1 MNIKFLYFIVILYF
15 IQLYYL
21 IYINDN
27 KSIFMFIV
35 TLLIINFYY
44 NNIIISILLAFFV
57 LYSLY
62 ILQLLNN
69 QSLELYNDTVYHY
82 IVDKYEP
89 KIENGILLNDFES
102 GNKNV
107 NEIKNVVRDNKSWLD
122 FGYINELIN
131 NSKLIVQ

>member
-1 MNIKFLYFIVILYF
+1 MNIKFLYFIVIIYF

-27 KSIFMFIV
+27 KSIFMFII

-44 NNIIISILLAFFV
+44 NNIIISILFSFFV

-69 QSLELYNDTVYHY
+69 LDVELYKNNDPIYHY
-82 IVDKYEP
+82 IVDMYEP
-89 KIENGILLNDFES
+89 KIENGILLNEFEY

-107 NEIKNVVRDNKSWLD
+107 NKNIIRDNISWLD
-122 FGYINELIN
+122 FGFINELIN

>member
-1 MNIKFLYFIVILYF
+1 MNIKFLYFIVIIYF

-27 KSIFMFIV
+27 KSIFMFII

-44 NNIIISILLAFFV
+44 NNIIISILFSFFV

-69 QSLELYNDTVYHY
+69 LDVELYKNNDPIYHY

-89 KIENGILLNDFES
+89 KIENGILLNEFES

-107 NEIKNVVRDNKSWLD
+107 NENRIRDNISWLD
-122 FGYINELIN
+122 FGFINELIN